1 MEDEKK
7 NSEKDFVRIMKRE
20 NDFILGEYHGKFRD
34 ATNDKQNNSEKK
46 TTEKKDKSLG
56 KH

>member
-1 MEDEKK
+1 MKK
-7 NSEKDFVRIMKRE
+7 NSEKDYVRTMKRE

-46 TTEKKDKSLG
+46 KHQKKTKV
-56 KH
+56 